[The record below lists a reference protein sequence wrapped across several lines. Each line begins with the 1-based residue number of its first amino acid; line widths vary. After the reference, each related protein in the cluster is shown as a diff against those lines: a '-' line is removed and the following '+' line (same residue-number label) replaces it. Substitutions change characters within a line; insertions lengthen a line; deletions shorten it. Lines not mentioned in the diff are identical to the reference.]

1 MCLHYIE
8 KWDVRN
14 MSIKKE
20 LLNELTEKQLME
32 LAEHKGVKLALSDI
46 QKGYYTGWNEKDRL
60 VDIMKDTRNITVKD
74 IENFLK
80 LQKDSGTGR
89 F

>member
-8 KWDVRN
+8 KRDVRN

-20 LLNELTEKQLME
+20 LLNELTEKQLMK
-32 LAEHKGVKLALSDI
+32 LAEHKGVKLTLSDV
-46 QKGYYTGWNEKDRL
+46 QKGYYTDWNEKDRL

-74 IENFLK
+74 IENYLK
-80 LQKDSGTGR
+80 LHKDSGANR

>member
-8 KWDVRN
+8 KRDVKN

-32 LAEHKGVKLALSDI
+32 LAEHKGVKLALSDV
-46 QKGYYTGWNEKDRL
+46 QKGYYMGWNEKDRL
-60 VDIMKDTRNITVKD
+60 VDIMKDKENITVKD
-74 IENFLK
+74 IENYLK
-80 LQKDSGTGR
+80 LNKDLSTDR

>member
-1 MCLHYIE
+1 MRLHYIE
-8 KWDVRN
+8 KRDVRN

-46 QKGYYTGWNEKDRL
+46 QKGYYMGWNEKDRL

-74 IENFLK
+74 IENYLK
-80 LQKDSGTGR
+80 LRKDSVTGR

>member
-1 MCLHYIE
+1 
-8 KWDVRN
+8 

-32 LAEHKGVKLALSDI
+32 LAEYKGVKLTLSDV

-80 LQKDSGTGR
+80 LRKDSDTNR

>member
-1 MCLHYIE
+1 MCLYYIE
-8 KWDVRN
+8 KRDVRN

-32 LAEHKGVKLALSDI
+32 LAEHKGVKLALSDV

-74 IENFLK
+74 IENYLK
-80 LQKDSGTGR
+80 LRKDSGTGR

>member
-8 KWDVRN
+8 KRDVKI

-32 LAEHKGVKLALSDI
+32 LAEHKGVKLTLSDV

-60 VDIMKDTRNITVKD
+60 VDIMKDQRNITVKD
-74 IENFLK
+74 IENYLK
-80 LQKDSGTGR
+80 LHKDSGTNR

>member
-1 MCLHYIE
+1 
-8 KWDVRN
+8 

-32 LAEHKGVKLALSDI
+32 LAEHKGIKLALSET
-46 QKGYYTGWNEKDRL
+46 QKGYYTGWNEKDKL

-74 IENFLK
+74 IEAYLK
-80 LQKDSGTGR
+80 INKS
-89 F
+89 

>member
-1 MCLHYIE
+1 MYLHYIE
-8 KWDVRN
+8 KRDVKN

-32 LAEHKGVKLALSDI
+32 LAEHKGVKLALSDV
-46 QKGYYTGWNEKDRL
+46 QKGYYMGWNEKDRL

-74 IENFLK
+74 IENYLK
-80 LQKDSGTGR
+80 LNKDSGTNR

>member
-8 KWDVRN
+8 KRDVKN

-32 LAEHKGVKLALSDI
+32 LAEHKGVKLALSDV
-46 QKGYYTGWNEKDRL
+46 QKGYYIGWNEKDRL

-74 IENFLK
+74 IENYLK
-80 LQKDSGTGR
+80 LNKDSGTNH

>member
-8 KWDVRN
+8 KRDVRN

-32 LAEHKGVKLALSDI
+32 LAEHKGVKLALSDVK
-46 QKGYYTGWNEKDRL
+46 KGYYMGWNEKDRL

-74 IENFLK
+74 IENYLK
-80 LQKDSGTGR
+80 LYKESGTNR

>member
-1 MCLHYIE
+1 
-8 KWDVRN
+8 

-32 LAEHKGVKLALSDI
+32 LAEHKGVKLALSDV
-46 QKGYYTGWNEKDRL
+46 QKGYYMDWNEKDRL
-60 VDIMKDTRNITVKD
+60 VDIMKDTGNITVKD
-74 IENFLK
+74 IENYLK
-80 LQKDSGTGR
+80 LHKDSGTNR